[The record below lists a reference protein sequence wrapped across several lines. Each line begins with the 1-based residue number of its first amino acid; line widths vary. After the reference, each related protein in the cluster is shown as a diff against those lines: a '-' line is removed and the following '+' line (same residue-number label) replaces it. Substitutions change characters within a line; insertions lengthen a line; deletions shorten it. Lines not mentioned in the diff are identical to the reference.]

1 MGISHQ
7 QGGWYDQQFTAKL
20 GNLTIK
26 HLNYIIEN
34 TSMIKIWDFSVTHI
48 GVQPSK
54 PWILGTH
61 LRGFNQQDWGSDK
74 KLGFNLVCRRW
85 ENRDSTNRPSEAPNR

>member
-7 QGGWYDQQFTAKL
+7 QGGWYVQQFTAKL

-48 GVQPSK
+48 GIQPSK

-74 KLGFNLVCRRW
+74 
-85 ENRDSTNRPSEAPNR
+85 